1 MKSPRSLLVLLL
13 AVRAAAQS
21 DRSDRLCNADDYAD
35 ICDCAYYK
43 SVNCKNYYY
52 ANGEGGSYKPK
63 NFQWDTQCAKCC
75 CESECKRVKLRAG
88 EPDTVID

>member
-1 MKSPRSLLVLLL
+1 MMIIRVLSVLFL
-13 AVRAAAQS
+13 SVGVAAQTT
-21 DRSDRLCNADDYAD
+21 RSDRQCNAQDYSD
-35 ICDCAYYK
+35 ICDCAYYQ

-75 CESECKRVKLRAG
+75 CES
-88 EPDTVID
+88 